1 MQNYD
6 YYVEYVQPMDEHTIT
21 APNFSLLDKV
31 KWHADRKMISV
42 FNNNLANYS
51 EIDIVVAD
59 YMSPSERRVIVS
71 YLF

>member
-1 MQNYD
+1 
-6 YYVEYVQPMDEHTIT
+6 MDEHIIT
-21 APNFSLLDKV
+21 PPNFSLLDRV
-31 KWHADRKMISV
+31 KWHADRKMILV

-59 YMSPSERRVIVS
+59 YMSPSERREIGS

>member
-6 YYVEYVQPMDEHTIT
+6 HSVEYVQPMDEH
-21 APNFSLLDKV
+21 
-31 KWHADRKMISV
+31 ADRKMILV